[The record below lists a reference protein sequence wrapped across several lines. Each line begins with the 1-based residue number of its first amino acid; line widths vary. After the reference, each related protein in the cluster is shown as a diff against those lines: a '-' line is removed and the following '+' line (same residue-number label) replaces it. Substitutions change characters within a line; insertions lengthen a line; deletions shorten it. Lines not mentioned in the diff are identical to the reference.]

1 MSRHT
6 TLPDFSPSLGL
17 IDDTAVLTLLPHGM
31 AQDLAAFHA
40 WNCLTPADTS
50 SHNPET
56 YDQANTAENGCDTR
70 MKPGEGG
77 PLSRAE

>member
-17 IDDTAVLTLLPHGM
+17 IDDTAVLTLLPHSM

-40 WNCLTPADTS
+40 
-50 SHNPET
+50 
-56 YDQANTAENGCDTR
+56 
-70 MKPGEGG
+70 
-77 PLSRAE
+77 